1 MNIATFLAALCT
13 PPRHA
18 VAEKKTTRTSRRSCR
33 VTPGILGVAALVSSL
48 AMAACNERST
58 EKITSNENAAASQ
71 TKPNDAASSEA
82 APSRPPSQED
92 LATNNPADFVPPGG
106 KILDS
111 QRGDLDGQGDLGA
124 LLIFDPPAS
133 RGKRLGDGEPRTVML
148 LIGSGSAPLRKVA
161 ENSRI
166 IPCAKCGGLAGDPY
180 GYSRIEKGRFTIA
193 ISGGSRQRWSAEY
206 LFEYSPQSHDWHLQ
220 QAKRE
225 AYDQIS
231 EDLISKTF
239 TPKDF
244 GQVSF
249 SDFDPSIIEEVAL
262 P

>member
-1 MNIATFLAALCT
+1 MKTTPARLEPRRLTPRIFVLAAL
-13 PPRHA
+13 A
-18 VAEKKTTRTSRRSCR
+18 
-33 VTPGILGVAALVSSL
+33 SSL
-48 AMAACNERST
+48 MMAACDARNT
-58 EKITSNENAAASQ
+58 EALSANDNAADSKTAPIE
-71 TKPNDAASSEA
+71 TASSEA
-82 APSRPPSQED
+82 APSQSPVQKD
-92 LATNNPADFVPPGG
+92 FAMNNPADFAPPGE

-111 QRGDLDGQGDLGA
+111 QQGDLDGQGSKGV
-124 LLIFDPPAS
+124 LLVLAPPAT
-133 RGKRLGDGEPRTVML
+133 RADDPRTVML
-148 LIGSGSAPLRKVA
+148 LLGTESGALKRAA

-166 IPCAKCGGLAGDPY
+166 VPCAACGGLAGDPY
-180 GYSRIEKGRFTIA
+180 AFSRIEKGRFTIA

-206 LFEYSPQSHDWHLQ
+206 LFQYSPQSRDWYLQ

-225 AYDQIS
+225 AYDQVS

-249 SDFDPSIIEEVAL
+249 ADFDPSIIGEVVL